1 MSGGGRFFEPGGQ
14 FPVLLSVIRADYDR
28 HGRSLA
34 NPAFVAVATYRFG
47 RWAIERRNPAARW
60 LAGKAYGALNLFV
73 APLTGVW
80 LPPQATFGE
89 GFHIIH
95 AHGSLSVHPAVVAG
109 RRLGVM
115 HNVTIGSNMG
125 PGTPVIGDDVFI
137 GVNSTVLGGIRIGD
151 RVRIAANTA
160 VTTDVPSDSIVVGSP
175 ARIYPRLSPLAVA
188 EAVPVAAPV
197 QVDLAA
203 FNDTMRD
210 YDRVHCIHQ
219 QIAAQ
224 VARTPDAVAVVHDA
238 VALTYAELD
247 ARAGRVARVLQDMGV
262 GPDMGVGLF
271 MPRSVDLVVGA
282 LAIHK
287 AGGAYV
293 PLDPAYPADRVALYI
308 EDSAA
313 PVILTRSDLAATL
326 PPHGAAVLEIDRDPR
341 IAAAE
346 GSVADGV
353 GPQHLAYVIYT
364 SGSTGRPKGVMVE
377 HRNVSNFFTGMDERL
392 PHDPGSVWLAVT
404 SLSFDISVLELF
416 WTLARGFTVVLASE
430 QNRAMVSS
438 RGAAEGGL
446 DPDDFS
452 IGAQII
458 RHGATHLQCTPS
470 MMRMLIGMNEG
481 ARAALARVRHIM
493 IGGEPLPGALVAELQ
508 RVTDAT
514 IENMYG
520 PTETT
525 IWSSTERAAAGDTI
539 VTIGTP
545 IANTQFHVL
554 DEAGVLVD
562 TVGGAGELCI
572 GGDGVT
578 RGYLNRPDLTAE
590 KFVADPYVRPEAA
603 AAWGARMYRTGD
615 LVRWRADGRL
625 DFLGRADHQVKIRGH
640 RIELGEIEAR
650 LEAAPGIRQ
659 AVVLAREDRP
669 GDVRLVGYLIA
680 DDTPDEAAL
689 RRHLAAGL
697 PEYMLPAHFVTLDEF
712 PLTPNRKVDRKAL
725 PAPVQATAA
734 ISRATDTERQIL
746 RYLADTLKAEDVPLD
761 RRLFS
766 SGALDSVAMFNLI
779 AFLEETAG
787 IEVRPEAVTLD
798 NFDTAEAILRFSRQ
812 AA

>member
-1 MSGGGRFFEPGGQ
+1 M
-14 FPVLLSVIRADYDR
+14 LLSVLRADYDR

-34 NPAFVAVATYRFG
+34 NPAFIAIATYRFG
-47 RWAIERRNPAARW
+47 RWAIERRNPVARW
-60 LAGKAYGALNLFV
+60 LAGKCYGALNLFV
-73 APLTGVW
+73 APWTGVW

-89 GFHIIH
+89 GLHIIH
-95 AHGSLSVHPAVVAG
+95 AQGSLSVHPEVVAG
-109 RRLGVM
+109 SRLGVM
-115 HNVTIGSNMG
+115 HNVTIGTNMG
-125 PGTPVIGDDVFI
+125 PGAPTIGDDVFV
-137 GVNSTVLGGIRIGD
+137 GVNSTVLGAIRIGD

-175 ARIYPRLSPLAVA
+175 AKIFPRLSAAA
-188 EAVPVAAPV
+188 EAAEAPAAPAVPVDVAG
-197 QVDLAA
+197 
-203 FNDTMRD
+203 FNDTVRD
-210 YDRVHCIHQ
+210 YDRVHCIHE

-224 VARTPDAVAVVHDA
+224 AGRTPDAVAVVHDA
-238 VALTYAELD
+238 VSLTYAQLE
-247 ARAGRVARVLQDMGV
+247 ARATRVALVLQAMGV
-262 GPDMGVGLF
+262 GPDTMVGLF

-282 LAIHK
+282 VAIHK

-308 EDSAA
+308 EDSAC
-313 PVILTRSDLAATL
+313 PVILTRSDIAGTL
-326 PPHGAAVLEIDRDPR
+326 PGHGAAVLEIDTDPR
-341 IAAAE
+341 IPAAE
-346 GSVADGV
+346 GVPKAGV
-353 GPQHLAYVIYT
+353 GPEHLAYVIYT

-392 PHDPGSVWLAVT
+392 PHDPAGVWLAVT

-416 WTLARGFTVVLASE
+416 WTLARGFKVVLASE

-438 RGAAEGGL
+438 RGAAEDGL
-446 DPDDFS
+446 DADDFS

-481 ARAALARVRHIM
+481 ARVALGRVRHVM
-493 IGGEPLPGALVAELQ
+493 LGGEPLPGALVAELM

-525 IWSSTERAAAGDTI
+525 IWSSTERAAPGDPI
-539 VTIGTP
+539 VTIGRP
-545 IANTQFHVL
+545 IANTQFHVI
-554 DEAGVLVD
+554 DEAGALVD
-562 TVGGAGELCI
+562 TVGGSGELCI

-578 RGYLNRPDLTAE
+578 RGYLGRPELTAE
-590 KFVADPYVRPEAA
+590 RFVADPFVRPEAA
-603 AAWGARMYRTGD
+603 AAWGARMYKTGD

-650 LEAAPGIRQ
+650 LEDAPGVRQ

-669 GDVRLVGYLIA
+669 GDLRLVGYLIA
-680 DDTPDEAAL
+680 DGTPDEAAL
-689 RRHLAAGL
+689 RRHLAASL
-697 PEYMLPAHFVTLDEF
+697 PEYMVPAHFVAMDEF

-734 ISRATDTERQIL
+734 ISRAADTERQIL
-746 RYLADTLKAEDVPLD
+746 RYLAETLKADDVPLD

-787 IEVRPEAVTLD
+787 IQIRPEAVTLD
-798 NFDTAEAILRFSRQ
+798 NFDTAEAILRFSRR